1 MVITDIEQIDAIAV
15 EMFGKGKGF
24 VSVDMGDYSS
34 VKVHSSLLKAVKVVV
49 PQITAGTLTAL
60 DNELKSVCTR
70 NVCNLLMY
78 IQGKEIK
85 CGEKAITVNQ
95 LQLLQEIIDRNVSDD
110 TEVIWGMGEG
120 MSVDDDITILFVV
133 GF

>member
-1 MVITDIEQIDAIAV
+1 MVITDIEQIDAIAA

-49 PQITAGTLTAL
+49 PQIKAGTLTAL

>member
-1 MVITDIEQIDAIAV
+1 MVISDIEQIDAIAA
-15 EMFGKGKGF
+15 EMFGTGKEF

-34 VKVHSSLLKAVKVVV
+34 VKVRSHLLRAVKVVV

-60 DNELKSVCTR
+60 DKELKSVCTR
-70 NVCNLLMY
+70 KVCNLLMY

-85 CGEKAITVNQ
+85 CGEKAITVDQ

>member
-1 MVITDIEQIDAIAV
+1 MVITDIEQIDAIAA
-15 EMFGKGKGF
+15 EMFGTGKGF

-34 VKVHSSLLKAVKVVV
+34 VKVYSSLLKAVKVVV
-49 PQITAGTLTAL
+49 PQITAGTLTTL
-60 DNELKSVCTR
+60 GNELKSVCTR
-70 NVCNLLMY
+70 KVCNLLMY
-78 IQGKEIK
+78 IQSKEIK

>member
-1 MVITDIEQIDAIAV
+1 MVITDIEQIDAIAA